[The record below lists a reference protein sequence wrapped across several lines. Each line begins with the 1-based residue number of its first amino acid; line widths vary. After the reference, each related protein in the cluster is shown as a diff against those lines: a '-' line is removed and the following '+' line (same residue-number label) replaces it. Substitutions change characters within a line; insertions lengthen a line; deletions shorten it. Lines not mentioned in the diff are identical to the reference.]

1 MEIKW
6 VMIGIAVMFG
16 GMFAAMGVEKYSES
30 QCRIEAI
37 KAGVEAD
44 KIKTACGIR

>member
-1 MEIKW
+1 MDKW
-6 VMIGIAVMFG
+6 AMIFLMVLV
-16 GMFAAMGVEKYSES
+16 AALFSPIVIDSYQSK

-44 KIKTACGIR
+44 KINMACGVK

>member
-6 VMIGIAVMFG
+6 AMIAMAVLFG
-16 GMFAAMGVEKYSES
+16 SMFAAMGVEKYSES

-44 KIKTACGIR
+44 KVKTACGIK

>member
-1 MEIKW
+1 MDKW
-6 VMIGIAVMFG
+6 VAILCISVAVA
-16 GMFAAMGVEKYSES
+16 MFAPLSIIEYSKS

-44 KIKTACGIR
+44 KINMACGVK